1 MKRRLFMLCLVVVVG
16 VSCFTGC
23 TKDNME
29 DIEIITTSYPIE
41 YITERLY
48 GNHALINS
56 VYPDGTDIRNH
67 EVTEKQ
73 LDDYSKKELFIY
85 NGLGNDRD
93 IATSLLKRNKDL
105 RIIDSSFGM
114 ELTYTNMQEELWL
127 NPSHLLMMA
136 QNIKTGFSEYIK
148 STYLQKEI
156 DEIYQTLKVEL
167 SELDAEIKLTAEN
180 ASNKTIVVASN
191 AFKFLEKYGFQVIS
205 LEEETIL
212 QKTIDDVKNMITN
225 GSIGYI
231 FLLEHEEIPELAQ
244 SIIDETKVATLTYRR
259 LDNITEQERDSGDDY
274 IKIMNQ
280 NIDLLKQELYQ

>member
-1 MKRRLFMLCLVVVVG
+1 MKRRLLVLFMSVG
-16 VSCFTGC
+16 ILSCFTGC

-29 DIEIITTSYPIE
+29 DIVIITTSYPIE
-41 YITERLY
+41 YITEKLY
-48 GNHALINS
+48 GNHALIHS
-56 VYPDGTDIRNH
+56 VYPDGTDIRTH

-85 NGLGNDRD
+85 NGLGSDRD
-93 IATSLLKRNKDL
+93 IATSLLERNKDL
-105 RIIDSSFGM
+105 KIIDSSFGM

-136 QNIKTGFSEYIK
+136 QNIKTGLSEYIS

-180 ASNKTIVVASN
+180 ANNKTIVVASN

-205 LEEETIL
+205 LADETIL
-212 QKTIDDVKNMITN
+212 QKTIDDVKAMISN
-225 GSIGYI
+225 GEISYV
-231 FLLEHEEIPELAQ
+231 FLLEYESVPELAQ

-259 LDNITEQERDSGDDY
+259 IDNITEQERDSGDDY